1 LQPWKNEAIVVRYR
15 AIGTDYETGS
25 GNRIFYD
32 ATVHGPLVGIDIRCL
47 TLWFCLS
54 LFIAIS
60 AEAQTMISD
69 NPAAEQ
75 ELGVHL
81 YENELDYSI
90 ALQPWKGD
98 YDGMI
103 QHKMMNWDL

>member
-1 LQPWKNEAIVVRYR
+1 VEIAKDGLGALPYGFAS
-15 AIGTDYETGS
+15 AC
-25 GNRIFYD
+25 F
-32 ATVHGPLVGIDIRCL
+32 
-47 TLWFCLS
+47 
-54 LFIAIS
+54 AIS

-69 NPAAEQ
+69 NPATEQ

-103 QHKMMNWDL
+103 QRKMMNWDL